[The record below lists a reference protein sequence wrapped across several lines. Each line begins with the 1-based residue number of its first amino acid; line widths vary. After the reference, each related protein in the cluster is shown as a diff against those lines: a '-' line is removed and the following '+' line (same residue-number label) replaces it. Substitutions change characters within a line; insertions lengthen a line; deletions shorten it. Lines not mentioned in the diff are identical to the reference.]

1 MKLTVPDIKCEKC
14 GEALKED
21 VLSCWA
27 CGTLTPGGRRAR
39 AAGQDDDDAWRQSVE
54 AARRR
59 QAEQPAVDPEAALQR
74 VLVDTGQDLPVTRR
88 RPEPV
93 LDLRRDSQKLLAA
106 AETLGSLG
114 VLLAFLTSLGGLL
127 AAVVGILSGNALQL
141 LAGLAA
147 FIAVGGLALYAY
159 FQAKFLAEM
168 GRALTDALQ
177 QLNRLQVALQE
188 LRHEHHDA
196 DGGTE

>member
-1 MKLTVPDIKCEKC
+1 MPDIKCEKC
-14 GEALKED
+14 GETLKED
-21 VLSCWA
+21 ALTCWA
-27 CGTLTPGGRRAR
+27 CGTLTPAGRRAR
-39 AAGQDDDDAWRQSVE
+39 EAGQDDDDAWRQSVE

-59 QAEQPAVDPEAALQR
+59 QSEQPAMDPEAVLQR

-93 LDLRRDSQKLLAA
+93 LDLRRDSQKLLAS

-114 VLLAFLTSLGGLL
+114 ALLAFLTSLGGLL
-127 AAVVGILSGNALQL
+127 AAVVGILSGNTIQL

-159 FQAKFLAEM
+159 FQCKFLAEM

-177 QLNRLQVALQE
+177 QLNRLQVTLQE
-188 LRHEHHDA
+188 LRHEHHEA